1 MKPVGQNTNRPHGWY
16 VVDGRE
22 VFGPLPKAARVK
34 LVKPVEEP
42 KPEPNRNARGFRRDI
57 HFAPID
63 PWRNA

>member
-1 MKPVGQNTNRPHGWY
+1 MKPIGQNTTGPHGWY
-16 VVDGRE
+16 VVDGRD
-22 VFGPLPKAARVK
+22 VFGPLPKEARVE

-42 KPEPNRNARGFRRDI
+42 EPSRAARGFRRDI